1 MADFCGSLHGGEGL
15 VEVGDDVGRVFD
27 AAAQA
32 HQVDADAGFL
42 KLLLGELA
50 MRGAGR
56 IQRAAARIGH
66 MRGDGHHLQMV
77 EERGDLLAAARHAE
91 GDHTAGA
98 VRHVLLRQ
106 RMVLVR
112 FEAREAHP
120 ADARI
125 GVEPLG
131 HGQCVRAR
139 RGIPDACP

>member
-1 MADFCGSLHGGEGL
+1 MMSAAF
-15 VEVGDDVGRVFD
+15 FD

-42 KLLLGELA
+42 KLFLGELA

-77 EERGDLLAAARHAE
+77 KERGNRLAPARHTE
-91 GDHTAGA
+91 GDHAAGA

-106 RMVLVR
+106 RMVLI
-112 FEAREAHP
+112 FSSP
-120 ADARI
+120 
-125 GVEPLG
+125 G
-131 HGQCVRAR
+131 
-139 RGIPDACP
+139 

>member
-77 EERGDLLAAARHAE
+77 EERGDLLAADIIADLDQAL
-91 GDHTAGA
+91 AA
-98 VRHVLLRQ
+98 VQ
-106 RMVLVR
+106 
-112 FEAREAHP
+112 
-120 ADARI
+120 
-125 GVEPLG
+125 
-131 HGQCVRAR
+131 
-139 RGIPDACP
+139 